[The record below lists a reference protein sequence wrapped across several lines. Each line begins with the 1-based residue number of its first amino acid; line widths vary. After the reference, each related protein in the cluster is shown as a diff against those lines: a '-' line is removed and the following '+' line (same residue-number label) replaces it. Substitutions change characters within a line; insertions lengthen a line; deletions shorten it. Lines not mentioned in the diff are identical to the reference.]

1 VARATTVRFSD
12 EVFARLDQA
21 SARTGMP
28 VNSIVVAACLEW
40 MQRHLN
46 AGAAPESEPA
56 PPVQMFRPR
65 WSTLRRAVQL
75 AGSASTSRGYPFEAF
90 SSGAQRMLTAAQSEA
105 KSAGLSYIG
114 TEHLLLAAFRDGTS
128 DSARI
133 LGGLG
138 ISEQSVRSM
147 LDKMLKANK
156 ARRSGA
162 MVPTSRVKKV
172 IELAFNLCGSM
183 GAHRVT
189 TGHILAALAREGD
202 GIAARVLGEL
212 GLKPNAIESALA
224 GVTEPER

>member
-40 MQRHLN
+40 MQRHLT

-75 AGSASTSRGYPFEAF
+75 AGSAATSRGYPFEAF

>member
-1 VARATTVRFSD
+1 LARATTVRFSD

-40 MQRHLN
+40 MQRHLT
-46 AGAAPESEPA
+46 AASPESEPA
-56 PPVQMFRPR
+56 MAVQMFRPR

-75 AGSASTSRGYPFEAF
+75 AGSATTSRGYPFEAF
-90 SSGAQRMLTAAQSEA
+90 SGGAQSMLTAAQLEA

-114 TEHLLLAAFRDGTS
+114 TEHLLLAAFRSGTF

-133 LGGLG
+133 LATLG
-138 ISEQSVRSM
+138 VGEQSVRSV

-156 ARRSGA
+156 VRRSGA

-189 TGHILAALAREGD
+189 TGHILAALARESD
-202 GIAARVLGEL
+202 GIASRVLGEL
-212 GLKPNAIESALA
+212 GVKPNAIESALA
-224 GVTEPER
+224 GVTEPET